1 MTDANCFETMSDIQL
16 LQDMLSEEHNLFLV
30 LIDQNAN
37 ELTLPSKLP
46 LSCYENGLKD
56 AGCRSCLAACID
68 KRPEN
73 LQEPS
78 LYHCHRNLFYT
89 VFKTNIQYLKS
100 VYLVAGFTA
109 EPGPVAK
116 STPLLRAIFNL
127 PINLNNS
134 FNRMHDKKKASVP
147 GNTFGLTQQELHII
161 FYMVNGLTNQD
172 IATKLYIS
180 LNTVKTHI
188 AHIFSKLKV
197 SNRTE
202 ASMFA
207 LGNGLME
214 NFKNEAP

>member
-1 MTDANCFETMSDIQL
+1 MTDTNRFETMSNLQL
-16 LQDMLSEEHNLFLV
+16 LQDVLSEQFNLFLV
-30 LIDQNAN
+30 LIDGNAN

-46 LSCYENGLKD
+46 LACYENGLND
-56 AGCRSCLAACID
+56 AKCRNCLSACIT
-68 KRPEN
+68 KHLEG
-73 LQEPS
+73 LCEPS
-78 LYHCHRNLFYT
+78 LYHCHLNLFYT
-89 VFKTNIQYLKS
+89 VFATNIQYVKP

-109 EPGPVAK
+109 EPEPITANA
-116 STPLLRAIFNL
+116 PLFQAIFNL
-127 PINLNNS
+127 PITVDSS
-134 FNRMHDKKKASVP
+134 FSRMHDKKTISVP
-147 GNTFGLTQQELHII
+147 GNTFGLTQQELHILY
-161 FYMVNGLTNQD
+161 YMVNGLTNQD

-214 NFKNEAP
+214 TLNNETQ